1 MYLKLY
7 VFYLPLI
14 TPDVYGCPVVEAG
27 RGWWYWTPT
36 QLGPGTRARRCV
48 KLTDGSHVYSTI
60 PLNPRIPTTQYS
72 FLLPTHIISIVLI
85 TLSPSH
91 LSPSLPLS
99 HPLTLSSI
107 QVLLT
112 DTVGFI
118 SKLPTDLIA
127 AFRATLE
134 EVGEPGQQHKD
145 KGYFIVIAPL

>member
-72 FLLPTHIISIVLI
+72 FLLPTHIISIAI
-85 TLSPSH
+85 T
-91 LSPSLPLS
+91 
-99 HPLTLSSI
+99 
-107 QVLLT
+107 
-112 DTVGFI
+112 I
-118 SKLPTDLIA
+118 SASMTA
-127 AFRATLE
+127 
-134 EVGEPGQQHKD
+134 V
-145 KGYFIVIAPL
+145 